1 MFFDKSIR
9 VSEENRYLGSLTFAI
24 FLTYL
29 TVGLPLPVI
38 PLFVYN
44 GLNLSNT
51 LVGVAVGCQFFATV
65 LSRAYAGRQADSVG
79 AKRTTLKGMLICSM
93 AGLAYLLSALL
104 PVPDMMR
111 YGILIVGR
119 LFLGLGESLLISG
132 NFAWAL
138 GLIGTTKS
146 GKIMSWNGMAIY
158 GSLAAGAPLGLLLNH
173 HFGFVALGV
182 STLVLPL
189 LAFLLDWRIRPIE
202 TTGGSKVSLLS
213 VAKLVWQPGLALALQ
228 GAGFAVIGTFM
239 SLLFASYGWAH
250 AGLTLSCFGV
260 AFVGVRVL
268 FGHLPDK
275 IGGIKVAMV
284 SLLVESVG
292 LIYLGGDRAVDG
304 TGRGDGGR
312 LRLFTHVPRARGGSR
327 QAGAHSGAWHGSW
340 GICRVSGRGLY
351 GDRPGNGISGDS
363 SGVSFGFCD
372 RGVLRHFRDCRGA
385 AFRPFR
391 VACAD
396 RMMATCSG
404 HS

>member
-1 MFFDKSIR
+1 MSVDKSIR
-9 VSEENRYLGSLTFAI
+9 VSEENRHLGSLTFAI

-44 GLNLSNT
+44 ELNLSNT

-104 PVPDMMR
+104 PVPDMVR

-158 GSLAAGAPLGLLLNH
+158 GSLAAGAPLGLLMNH

-189 LAFLLDWRIRPIE
+189 LAFLLDWRIRPDRDDGRFEGIA
-202 TTGGSKVSLLS
+202 SLRG
-213 VAKLVWQPGLALALQ
+213 KTGLAA
-228 GAGFAVIGTFM
+228 GAGVGLAGRGVCRDRYLHVAVVRLVRVGACRADAVMFRR
-239 SLLFASYGWAH
+239 
-250 AGLTLSCFGV
+250 
-260 AFVGVRVL
+260 GVRGSTCAV
-268 FGHLPDK
+268 
-275 IGGIKVAMV
+275 
-284 SLLVESVG
+284 
-292 LIYLGGDRAVDG
+292 RA
-304 TGRGDGGR
+304 
-312 LRLFTHVPRARGGSR
+312 FA
-327 QAGAHSGAWHGSW
+327 
-340 GICRVSGRGLY
+340 
-351 GDRPGNGISGDS
+351 
-363 SGVSFGFCD
+363 
-372 RGVLRHFRDCRGA
+372 
-385 AFRPFR
+385 
-391 VACAD
+391 
-396 RMMATCSG
+396 
-404 HS
+404 